1 MNNKW
6 TFGRITNVGVYII
19 DDNAPPT
26 FVPSLYSAKIKKI
39 TSDNL
44 GIDSYN
50 VWHIALN
57 EDLPFEIDHKI
68 IYKYYIETSYLKKRC
83 ELNEIDIDYET
94 YFNNQYGDEET
105 YVSIRYSDKLLSEED
120 INKMKENY
128 LEGGSILINISEPIE
143 IDQSKILI

>member
-68 IYKYYIETSYLKKRC
+68 IYKYYIETCYLKKRC
-83 ELNEIDIDYET
+83 SVDDTNIDYET
-94 YFNNQYGDEET
+94 YFNHNSDEET